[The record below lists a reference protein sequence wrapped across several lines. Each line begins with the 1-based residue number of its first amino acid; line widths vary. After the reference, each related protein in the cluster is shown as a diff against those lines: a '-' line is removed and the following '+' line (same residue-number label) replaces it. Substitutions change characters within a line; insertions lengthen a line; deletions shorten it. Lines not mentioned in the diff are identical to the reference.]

1 MKEGNKG
8 LQEVLRDYS
17 DFPLCGLQGVTR
29 GYKELQRVTKGY
41 RGLQGVTGVYKGLWG
56 VIRE

>member
-17 DFPLCGLQGVTR
+17 DVPLCGLQRVTR

-41 RGLQGVTGVYKGLWG
+41 GGLQGVTGVYKGLW
-56 VIRE
+56 E